1 MTLRIYLTGRTGV
14 EAGGEQ
20 LVHERQF
27 RGRQERL
34 AFAYLVRERGR
45 PVTREELAAVL
56 WPGDAPPAW
65 QTGLSAIVSRLR
77 ALVARDELARR
88 SVSISRGFGQYRL
101 DLPYDTWVDVE
112 AAAHAVDEAEQRL
125 RAGAPRSAFAPAVV
139 ASSIARRPFLSG
151 DGGGWVAQE
160 RQKLD
165 RVRLRAL
172 ECLARV
178 WLATAEPAL
187 AVEAAAEALTLEP
200 LRESS
205 HRLLMQAHAAAGN
218 PADAVR
224 AYHALRESLVS
235 ALGTD
240 PSRETEALY
249 LELIG

>member
-1 MTLRIYLTGRTGV
+1 VTLRVYLTGRASIEVDGDV
-14 EAGGEQ
+14 V
-20 LVHERQF
+20 LSERQF
-27 RGRQERL
+27 RGRQERV

-56 WPGDAPPAW
+56 WPDEPPPAW

-88 SVSISRGFGQYRL
+88 SLSISRGFGQYRL
-101 DLPYDTWVDVE
+101 DLPSDTWVDVE
-112 AAAHAVDEAEQRL
+112 AAVHAVDEAERRL
-125 RAGAPRSAFAPAVV
+125 RGDEARAAFGPAVV

-151 DGGGWVAQE
+151 DDGGWVAQE
-160 RQKLD
+160 RRKLD
-165 RVRLRAL
+165 RVRLRSL

-178 WLATAEPAL
+178 WLATEEPTL

-218 PADAVR
+218 PAEAVR

-235 ALGTD
+235 ELGTD